1 MNEHPKPPPGQGL
14 DIDQALLRGL
24 TDSRSSRRG
33 FLKASA
39 GVVGLA
45 PLLAACGVA
54 GTAASGKQNKQFDWT
69 AWWHRQKPTNQL
81 VFANWPYYI
90 DTTASGKNHPSLDL
104 FTKQTGINV
113 NYKEVIQN
121 NAPFYAQIAPVL
133 QAGQSTG
140 YDIIVI
146 TNGWQL
152 TQLLENGWIV
162 PLWTEK
168 LANFQK
174 YASPSVK
181 SPSYDPNSKYS
192 VVWQSGFTGIG
203 YNPKLTGR
211 EITSINDLWDP
222 KFKGHVGMMSDNTEL
237 GSVALLKLGI
247 DPATST
253 PADWEKAANI
263 LNQQRPNVR
272 QYYDQSYITA
282 LQDGDTWI
290 SQAWSGDIY
299 QANLKGYK
307 DLKFVIPEQGVMYW
321 HDNMMIPLHAPN
333 PLSALEWM
341 NFYYT
346 PKVAGIVADWVNYI
360 SPVPAAQQYIADVIK
375 DPTVA
380 NSPLVFPTQSEYS
393 QAHDYYT
400 FKNYN
405 DYTHW
410 NNTFNPII
418 QS

>member
-1 MNEHPKPPPGQGL
+1 VNEHPEPPPVQGL
-14 DIDQALLRGL
+14 EIDEALLRGL
-24 TDSRSSRRG
+24 TESRSSRRG

-54 GTAASGKQNKQFDWT
+54 GTAASGKKNKEFDWT
-69 AWWHRQKPTNQL
+69 AWWHKQQPTTEL
-81 VFANWPYYI
+81 IFANWPYYI
-90 DTTASGKNHPSLDL
+90 DTTSSGNKHPSLEL

-113 NYKEVIQN
+113 SYKEVIQN

-152 TQLLENGWIV
+152 TQLLENGWLV
-162 PLWTEK
+162 PLWMEK
-168 LANFQK
+168 LPNFQK

-181 SPSYDPNSKYS
+181 SPAYDPNSKYS

-211 EITSINDLWDP
+211 EITSVDDLWDP

-237 GSVALLKLGI
+237 GSLGMLKLGI
-247 DPATST
+247 NPAKST
-253 PADWEKAANI
+253 PDDWQKAANV
-263 LNQQRPNVR
+263 LNQQKPNVR

-282 LQDGDTWI
+282 LQDGDIWI

-321 HDNMMIPLHAPN
+321 HDNMLIPLHATN

-346 PKVAGIVADWVNYI
+346 PKVAGMVADWVNYI
-360 SPVPAAQQYIADVIK
+360 SPVPQAQQYIKDVIK
-375 DPTVA
+375 DPGVA
-380 NSPLVFPTQSEYS
+380 DSQLVFPSPSEYAK
-393 QAHDYYT
+393 AHDYYT
-400 FKNYN
+400 FKNYA
-405 DYTHW
+405 DYSHW
-410 NNTFNPII
+410 NNIFNPII

>member
-1 MNEHPKPPPGQGL
+1 MSNADEQHGHGL
-14 DIDQALLRGL
+14 DPALARGL
-24 TDSRSSRRG
+24 TEARISRQGLFR
-33 FLKASA
+33 A
-39 GVVGLA
+39 GAGALGVFALA
-45 PLLAACGVA
+45 PALSACGVA
-54 GTAASGKQNKQFDWT
+54 GTAASAKKSKQFDWQ
-69 AWWHRQKPTNQL
+69 AWWSKQKPTTQL
-81 VFANWPYYI
+81 VFANWPYYL
-90 DTTASGKNHPSLDL
+90 DTDHNGKDHPSLDM
-104 FTKQTGINV
+104 FTKATGIHV
-113 NYKEVIQN
+113 TYKEVIQN

-152 TQLLENGWIV
+152 TQLLTNGWLI

-168 LANFQK
+168 LPNFQK

-181 SPSYDPNSKYS
+181 NPSYDPNSKYS

-211 EITSINDLWDP
+211 EITSVNDLWDP
-222 KFKGHVGMMSDNTEL
+222 KFRGHIGMMSDNTEL

-247 DPATST
+247 DPATSK
-253 PADWEKAANI
+253 PSDWAKAVTI
-263 LNQQRPNVR
+263 LNQQKPLVR

-282 LQDGDTWI
+282 LQNGDVWI

-307 DLKFVIPEQGVMYW
+307 DLKFVVPDEGVMYW
-321 HDNMMIPLHAPN
+321 HDNMMIPLHAQN
-333 PLSALEWM
+333 PLSALAWM

-346 PKVAGIVADWVNYI
+346 PKVAGVVEDWVNYI
-360 SPVPAAQQYIADVIK
+360 CPVPGAQQYIRSVIK
-375 DPTVA
+375 DPAVA
-380 NSPLVFPTQSEYS
+380 DSPLVFPTQSEYAK
-393 QAHDYYT
+393 AHDYYT
-400 FKNYN
+400 FKNYA
-405 DYTHW
+405 DYTRW